1 MKSAR
6 ITSLAAP
13 LMIGLGM
20 IGFTSAANAG
30 CLKGAI
36 IGGLAGHLVHHGV
49 LGAAAGCAYGAHE
62 QNKYDREE
70 TGEGRSSSDQRGGGR
85 S

>member
-1 MKSAR
+1 MKSAQ
-6 ITSLAAP
+6 ITSLVAP

-20 IGFTSAANAG
+20 ICLSSAANAG

-36 IGGLAGHLVHHGV
+36 VGGLAGHLVHHGM
-49 LGAAAGCAYGAHE
+49 LGAAAGCAYGVHE
-62 QNKYDREE
+62 EHKYDRDE